1 MSDERFNTIFFE
13 PEKLPENQVQTILL
27 EVYAALQY
35 KGYNPVDQMVGYLMS
50 GDPTYITA
58 YDNSRAKITRVTRD
72 DILEELVK
80 TFVDHYELVRKE
92 KKED

>member
-1 MSDERFNTIFFE
+1 MSEERFNTIYFE
-13 PEKLPENQVQTILL
+13 PEKLPENKVQTILL
-27 EVYAALQY
+27 EVYAALQH

-50 GDPTYITA
+50 GDPTYITG

-80 TFVDHYELVRKE
+80 TFVEHYGFVRDDKNE
-92 KKED
+92 